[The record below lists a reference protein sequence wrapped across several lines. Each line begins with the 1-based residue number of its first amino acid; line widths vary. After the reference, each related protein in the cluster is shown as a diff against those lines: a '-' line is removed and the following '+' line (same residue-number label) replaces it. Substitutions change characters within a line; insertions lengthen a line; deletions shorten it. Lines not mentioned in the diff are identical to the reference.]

1 MPTCTTLKY
10 VYAYVVGQSTLC
22 KFLMNHVAMLQ
33 ACYSL
38 PDWDWDEVFL
48 DKDGGNFIEQGLDIC
63 A

>member
-1 MPTCTTLKY
+1 
-10 VYAYVVGQSTLC
+10 
-22 KFLMNHVAMLQ
+22 VAMLQ

-38 PDWDWDEVFL
+38 PDWDWDEIFL